1 MEKKNSILFMIMFF
15 VFGITITVN
24 AASCEAVF
32 GSKLIDEVRNVF
44 KIIQYA
50 APIILVLLTSI
61 DFAKVVFG
69 DSKDGLNKA
78 KDNFLK
84 RAVAV
89 FIIFFAP
96 YIIILIMKLIDDFR
110 IGDAQACVN
119 QF

>member
-1 MEKKNSILFMIMFF
+1 MKNKMLFIIMFI
-15 VFGITITVN
+15 VLGITITVN

-32 GSKLIDEVRNVF
+32 GSKLIDEVKSIF
-44 KIIQYA
+44 KIIQIA
-50 APIILVLLTSI
+50 APTILVLLTSI

-96 YIIILIMKLIDDFR
+96 YIIILIMKLIDDSR